1 MSTSLR
7 YTTSDLEGLPTIDGV
22 RYEII
27 DGDLY
32 VSRPP
37 HWHHQYVGGQVWRAL
52 QDWNDKTST
61 GIAIEAPGVVFA
73 PDENVAPD
81 VVWISR
87 ARLPHIFSAS
97 GHLRAAPELVVE
109 VLSPGAENERRD
121 RELKLKLYSRQPYL
135 AFAARV
141 RLRAVADLGPRALSR
156 RQLRV
161 SRAVRRRCAGT
172 PGRRRRSRDDARG
185 RGSRTPQPSPA
196 RPARRGRR

>member
-1 MSTSLR
+1 MRTSLR

-37 HWHHQYVGGQVWRAL
+37 DWHHQYVGAQVWRAL
-52 QDWNDKTST
+52 QDWNDQT
-61 GIAIEAPGVVFA
+61 GSGMAIEAPGVVFA

-87 ARLPHIFSAS
+87 ARLPHIFNAS
-97 GHLRAAPELVVE
+97 GHLRAAPDLVVE

-121 RELKLKLYSRQPYL
+121 RELKLKLYSRQGVQEYWLIDWQLQTVQVYRRADEALELVATLVGQDSL
-135 AFAARV
+135 ASPLLPGFACA
-141 RLRAVADLGPRALSR
+141 LPRIWASG
-156 RQLRV
+156 V
-161 SRAVRRRCAGT
+161 
-172 PGRRRRSRDDARG
+172 
-185 RGSRTPQPSPA
+185 
-196 RPARRGRR
+196 